1 MANNKG
7 WIAIY
12 RSLADH
18 WLYDDRPFCFA
29 AAFVDLLILAN
40 YTDNKALHR
49 GQLVVCERG
58 TVNVS
63 VKLLAARW
71 GWSRDKVKSFLTKLE
86 SDDMVTLQ
94 IDTRRTVIRINNYDK
109 YQMGLAASESATN
122 STSDAATDGA
132 TGAQHGDT
140 TNKTN
145 NGNKSKINNN
155 RGTTYDP
162 YDDIDE
168 EDYV

>member
-12 RSLADH
+12 RSLEDH
-18 WLYDDRPFCFA
+18 WLYDDKPFNCS

-94 IDTRRTVIRINNYDK
+94 IDTRRTVIRINNYDV
-109 YQMGLAASESATN
+109 YQMGSTTDSTTDSTTGSAI
-122 STSDAATDGA
+122 S
-132 TGAQHGDT
+132 AQHGDT

>member
-1 MANNKG
+1 M
-7 WIAIY
+7 
-12 RSLADH
+12 
-18 WLYDDRPFCFA
+18 
-29 AAFVDLLILAN
+29 
-40 YTDNKALHR
+40 
-49 GQLVVCERG
+49 VCERA

-63 VKLLAARW
+63 VKLLAERW
-71 GWSRDKVKSFLTKLE
+71 GWSRVKARSFLGKLE
-86 SDDMVTLQ
+86 ADGMVTLD

-122 STSDAATDGA
+122 SSTDSATESA
-132 TGAQHGDT
+132 ISAQLGDT
-140 TNKTN
+140 TNKTK

-155 RGTTYDP
+155 RGTTSDP

>member
-1 MANNKG
+1 M
-7 WIAIY
+7 
-12 RSLADH
+12 
-18 WLYDDRPFCFA
+18 
-29 AAFVDLLILAN
+29 
-40 YTDNKALHR
+40 
-49 GQLVVCERG
+49 VCERA

-63 VKLLAARW
+63 VKLLAERW
-71 GWSRDKVKSFLTKLE
+71 GWSRDKARSFLGKLE
-86 SDDMVTLQ
+86 ADGMVTLD

-122 STSDAATDGA
+122 SAIDSAIS
-132 TGAQHGDT
+132 AQHGDT

-145 NGNKSKINNN
+145 NSNKSKINNN

>member
-1 MANNKG
+1 MGNNKG

-12 RSLADH
+12 RSLEDH
-18 WLYDDRPFCFA
+18 WLYDDKPFNCS

-40 YTDNKALHR
+40 YTDKKALHR
-49 GQLVVCERG
+49 GQLVTCERG

-71 GWSRDKVKSFLTKLE
+71 GWSRDKVKSFLAKLE

-94 IDTRRTVIRINNYDK
+94 IDTRRTVIRINNYDV
-109 YQMGLAASESATN
+109 YQRGLATGPAT
-122 STSDAATDGA
+122 DATTDATTDGA
-132 TGAQHGDT
+132 TRAHKSATTKKDYKVKT
-140 TNKTN
+140 TNK
-145 NGNKSKINNN
+145 K
-155 RGTTYDP
+155 GTTSDP
-162 YDDIDE
+162 YDYLDK

>member
-1 MANNKG
+1 MGNNKG

-12 RSLADH
+12 RSLEDH
-18 WLYDDRPFCFA
+18 WLYDDKPFNCS

-40 YTDNKALHR
+40 YTDKKALHR
-49 GQLVVCERG
+49 GQLVTCERG

-71 GWSRDKVKSFLTKLE
+71 GWSRDKVKSFLAKLE

-94 IDTRRTVIRINNYDK
+94 IDTRRTVIRINNYDV
-109 YQMGLAASESATN
+109 YQMGLATGPAT
-122 STSDAATDGA
+122 DATTDGA
-132 TGAQHGDT
+132 TRAHKSATTKKDYKVKT
-140 TNKTN
+140 TNK
-145 NGNKSKINNN
+145 K
-155 RGTTYDP
+155 GTTSDP
-162 YDDIDE
+162 YDYLDK